1 MRMVR
6 VEVEVRPVGS
16 SADISFALR
25 NLVGGATVLFPT
37 GEWGAVNGPTCSPL
51 CDVSRDSSYVLRI
64 SRDPLSD
71 NPSVSDTNS
80 PIAEHGGRFSAVK
93 LAED

>member
-1 MRMVR
+1 
-6 VEVEVRPVGS
+6 VEVAVRPVGS
-16 SADISFALR
+16 SGDISFALR
-25 NLVGGATVLFPT
+25 NLVGGATLLFPT

-51 CDVSRDSSYVLRI
+51 CDVSRDSSYVARI
-64 SRDPLSD
+64 SRDPVSD
-71 NPSVSDTNS
+71 NPSVSDTNN